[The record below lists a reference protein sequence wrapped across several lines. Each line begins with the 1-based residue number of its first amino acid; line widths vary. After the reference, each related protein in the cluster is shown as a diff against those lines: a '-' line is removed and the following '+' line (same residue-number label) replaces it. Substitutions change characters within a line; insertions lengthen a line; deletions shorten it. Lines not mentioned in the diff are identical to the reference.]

1 MEKELERENRKSLTL
16 LRDLDALEDYAHDL
30 FVFSPLSICFI
41 SPSGIFLETNPA
53 FENLSNYSSNEI
65 VGKSI
70 ETFFE
75 KEKIGLLLEKLLTQ
89 DIAKSVEIKIF
100 PKDKKSALA
109 QIFVSVRRN
118 EQGSKIGF
126 FFGIFDLSEI
136 KQTEKELKRTQ
147 TALLNILEDTERE
160 REKAEEEKRKTQA
173 IIVNFT
179 DGLLVFDNQNRL
191 TSMNLQAEK
200 LLNVKSKKLIGKSI
214 IELSKIPKTEMLV
227 KQLKG
232 DVKIFR
238 QEFKI
243 NKELTLEF
251 STVLLETEEQ
261 NTGFLIVLHD
271 VTREKIIER
280 LKTEFVSI
288 SAHQLRTPLSAIKW
302 TLKMLLDGDLG
313 GITTEQEEFLQ
324 RTYRSNERMIK
335 LVNSLLDVSR
345 IEEGRFMY
353 KPVLHDFTSMVET
366 FVGNYKDEAKRRK
379 INLKFIKPKKKL
391 PKVLIDR
398 EKIGLALQNLLDN
411 ALKYTLG
418 GGNVTV
424 SLKKV
429 GQEIEFKIKD
439 TGIGIPKFQHERV
452 FKKFFRSEGAIR
464 LETEG
469 SGLGLFIVKNVV
481 EAHGGKIR
489 FESNVNEGS
498 TFWFTLPIKV
508 SL

>member
-1 MEKELERENRKSLTL
+1 MEKELEQENRKSLTL
-16 LRDLDALEDYAHDL
+16 LRDLDSLEDYAHDL
-30 FVFSPLSICFI
+30 FVFSPLPICFI
-41 SPSGIFLETNPA
+41 SPLGIFLEANPA
-53 FENLSNYSSNEI
+53 FENLSNSSSDEI
-65 VGKSI
+65 IGKNVD
-70 ETFFE
+70 TFFE
-75 KEKIGLLLEKLLTQ
+75 KEKIRLMLGKLSQQ
-89 DIAKSVEIKIF
+89 DTAKSGDIEIF
-100 PKDKKSALA
+100 PKDKKPVLVKVFA
-109 QIFVSVRRN
+109 SVRKDP
-118 EQGSKIGF
+118 QDVIIGF
-126 FFGIFDLSEI
+126 FFGIFDLSGT
-136 KQTEKELKRTQ
+136 KQTEEELKRTQ

-173 IIVNFT
+173 IILNFT
-179 DGLLVFDNQNRL
+179 DGLLIFDKQNRL

-200 LLNVKSKKLIGKSI
+200 LLSIKSEKLIGKSTL
-214 IELSKIPKTEMLV
+214 ELLKIPQTRMLV
-227 KQLKG
+227 KHLKG

-238 QEFKI
+238 KELKI
-243 NKELTLEF
+243 NKELTLEL

-261 NTGFLIVLHD
+261 STGFLIVLHD

-302 TLKMLLDGDLG
+302 TLTMLLDGDLG
-313 GITTEQEEFLQ
+313 NITIEQEEFLQ

-345 IEEGRFMY
+345 IEEGRFIY
-353 KPVLHDFTSMVET
+353 KPVLYDFTNMVET
-366 FVGNYKDEAKRRK
+366 FIGNYKDEAKRRE
-379 INLKFIKPKKKL
+379 INLKFIKPKQKL